1 MTQPVIDTPPVDGEQ
16 LRRCQCRDYVDATT
30 GVSLSCDGVTY
41 RKFAPGHDARLKG
54 FLIQA
59 GRSGH
64 QIKVRESGETVT
76 PVEAASRYGFA
87 HQVRAGVSRSSPAEP
102 ATPKA
107 AATSPDT
114 LVARVGRWSYRGR
127 VKREN
132 GRRVFVY
139 RDRKGNER
147 RSTDFEPAAA

>member
-1 MTQPVIDTPPVDGEQ
+1 MAQPVTDTPPSDGEQ
-16 LRRCQCRDYVDATT
+16 LLRCQCRDYADATT

-54 FLIQA
+54 FLIQV

-64 QIKVRESGETVT
+64 RVKVRGSDKTIT

-87 HQVRAGVSRSSPAEP
+87 HQVRAGIARAEP
-102 ATPKA
+102 AQ
-107 AATSPDT
+107 AATAAQPDT
-114 LVARVGRWSYRGR
+114 LVARVGRWSYRGK

-132 GRRVFVY
+132 GRKVFVY